1 MDAPPR
7 VLKLPVSIRS
17 LLGFPECVC
26 SCSLLGRA
34 NVIAVKVGPGETNKG
49 IYVRIKRDGPGQGE
63 VRLVSLSE
71 PGANG

>member
-1 MDAPPR
+1 M
-7 VLKLPVSIRS
+7 
-17 LLGFPECVC
+17 
-26 SCSLLGRA
+26 
-34 NVIAVKVGPGETNKG
+34 IAVKVGPGETNKG